1 MSIQLKNEHITA
13 KILKHGAELKSLK
26 RIGDET
32 EYMWSA
38 DPSYWNRHSPVLF
51 PIVGRVVNNEY
62 TVDGQTYHLDRHGF
76 ARDMDFEVIKQS
88 EAQVSLLLKWDEKT
102 LKVYPYKFEF
112 IITYTLKDNQISIE
126 YRVNNVDD
134 KTIYFSVGGH
144 PGFNCPLQAGESY
157 EDYYFEFEKN
167 ETAKIMLTSG
177 NGLYSREKKLYL
189 NNEKIIKLTEC
200 LFKDDALVFEGLKS
214 KSITLKSKK
223 SDYSVRV
230 DFEGFPLLGLWAL
243 PTQSP
248 FVCIEPWVGHADF
261 SDFAGDFSA
270 KEDQISLDVSKHFIR
285 EFTITIK

>member
-189 NNEKIIKLTEC
+189 NNEKIIKLTDS

-270 KEDQISLDVSKHFIR
+270 KEDQMSLDVSKHFIR

>member
-88 EAQVSLLLKWDEKT
+88 ETQVSLLLKWDEKT

-112 IITYTLKDNQISIE
+112 IITYALKDNQISIE